1 MPSAPSSDAATG
13 DAQEEAKDAAARRLA
28 KDQSEPLPQEASA
41 EHDPE
46 RAPED
51 GPAPALPE
59 DDLPEIDEALQEDID
74 RWNEAL
80 SEPDDGDPPEAA
92 DLWALRRAT
101 AQSNPSMSAP
111 GPTATA
117 HDLWAQA
124 RQSNEPLKPSSTA
137 RSQERAGEAEALER
151 LVRLNEELR
160 ARAIPEMPAPSPPSE
175 APPAKAKPA
184 RSGWSLASIPPA
196 KIIKSLLALFV
207 AVALAW
213 VPLSRLLSVTSAEAT
228 INARLINLRAPIDG
242 TISIVAPT
250 IAVGTQVEP
259 GETLLRVTNSRAD
272 RQGLDELRRTIDG
285 LRTEA
290 TGFEQR
296 AEELK
301 KTEADLAAQSKAF
314 QTGRI
319 RQLEARAGELVTELN
334 AAKARYEDARKSFER
349 DKQLRAEGFQTVSAL
364 LHSERDFKVA
374 AQDVEAVRK
383 RQQANQVE
391 LDGARKGLF
400 IGDSYNDRPRS
411 AQRLDEVS
419 QQIAELASQVE
430 ERTSRIAYLESELAT
445 ETGAFAKRAETD
457 VTATVSGRVWEVL
470 TADGEKVHEGQDL
483 LRILD
488 CGGAVVTATVSES
501 DYNELWIGQP
511 ATFQIRGES
520 REYPG
525 SVVALTGLTPA
536 GSNFAIEQ
544 AALRREPYHVTVAV
558 PGLAAL
564 KECNV
569 GRTGRV
575 TFDSSAAPAQA
586 TP

>member
-1 MPSAPSSDAATG
+1 VPD
-13 DAQEEAKDAAARRLA
+13 
-28 KDQSEPLPQEASA
+28 
-41 EHDPE
+41 
-46 RAPED
+46 
-51 GPAPALPE
+51 
-59 DDLPEIDEALQEDID
+59 DDLPEADEALQEDID
-74 RWNEAL
+74 MWTEAL
-80 SEPDDGDPPEAA
+80 SEPDDSEPSDAA

-101 AQSNPSMSAP
+101 AQSSRSIPDQGS
-111 GPTATA
+111 TATA
-117 HDLWAQA
+117 EDLWAKV
-124 RQSNEPLKPSSTA
+124 EPDGELPHLPG
-137 RSQERAGEAEALER
+137 RSQSPERAAEAEALER

-160 ARAIPEMPAPSPPSE
+160 ARATPETPPPAPPSE
-175 APPAKAKPA
+175 APVAKTLPAWA
-184 RSGWSLASIPPA
+184 GWSLGSIPPG
-196 KIIKSLLALFV
+196 KIIKSLLALVV

-213 VPLSRLLSVTSAEAT
+213 VPLTRLLSVTSAEAT
-228 INARLINLRAPIDG
+228 INARLVNLRAPIDG
-242 TISIVAPT
+242 TLSIVVPT

-259 GETLLRVTNSRAD
+259 GETLLRVVNARAD
-272 RQGLDELRRTIDG
+272 RLGLDELRRSIEQ

-290 TGFEQR
+290 TALEQR
-296 AEELK
+296 SEELK
-301 KTEADLAAQSKAF
+301 KTEASLTAQSKAF

-319 RQLEARAGELVTELN
+319 RQLEARAGELVSQLN
-334 AAKARYEDARKSFER
+334 AAKAQYEDARKSFER

-374 AQDVEAVRK
+374 ATNIEAVRK
-383 RQQANQVE
+383 RQQANQIE

-411 AQRLDEVS
+411 AQALDEVS
-419 QQIAELASQVE
+419 QQIAELASQLE
-430 ERTSRIAYLESELAT
+430 ERTSRIAYLETELAT
-445 ETGAFAKRAETD
+445 ESSAFAKRAETD
-457 VTATVSGRVWEVL
+457 ITATVSGRVWEVL

-483 LRILD
+483 LRVLD

-511 ATFQIRGES
+511 TTFQMRGES

-575 TFDSSAAPAQA
+575 TFDSSATPAAAAGSTQA
-586 TP
+586 VP